1 MKKYKI
7 SESKLNEF
15 WGWFGQKKPQ
25 TLQKV
30 IDNDPILKKLD
41 REMRDLVDSQIPI
54 LLRMK
59 KNNPDVWEKMVEKG
73 LVPADLK

>member
-1 MKKYKI
+1 
-7 SESKLNEF
+7 
-15 WGWFGQKKPQ
+15 
-25 TLQKV
+25 
-30 IDNDPILKKLD
+30 
-41 REMRDLVDSQIPI
+41 MRDLVDSQIPI